1 MAIGVTTLVRRDG
14 GPTQVDIAELTD
26 DETTA
31 WMALQQASGVD
42 GWHVVARLLIKVRE
56 LTRAGAVPAEKFD
69 AMTEFLGIFREYG
82 FARLAR
88 LAHEDGLVDIN
99 AYYWERFEALVDE
112 LDLNRERAL

>member
-14 GPTQVDIAELTD
+14 GPTQVDIADLSD

-31 WMALQQASGVD
+31 WMALQQAAGVD

-56 LTRAGAVPAEKFD
+56 LTRAGAVPADDLD
-69 AMTEFLGIFREYG
+69 AMREFLGIFREYG

-88 LAHEDGLVDIN
+88 IAHEDGHVDIN

-112 LDLNRERAL
+112 LRLDKGESP